1 MQHSHL
7 QCNQCST
14 VIFPD
19 VWSVVLVWLMVLSAV
34 SNCVYLTVY
43 LTAGPLRSSLLSV
56 LSIREDTEITRNV
69 FTDS

>member
-34 SNCVYLTVY
+34 SNCVYLTAV
-43 LTAGPLRSSLLSV
+43 PLRSSLLSV
-56 LSIREDTEITRNV
+56 LSIREDTEITRNI